1 MNLLCVGPL
10 WRGSN
15 AGGLFKALSRQGA
28 RIEVVDEFY
37 YLSLRGFSKFSK
49 ALYKLIRP
57 YQINDFNDEIC
68 RQILHF
74 KPDILF
80 VYKGAFLQPRTLEL
94 AKSRGIGLVNFY
106 PDVSMFS
113 HGKWLPR
120 TMPYYQLV
128 FTTKTFGIKDLREAF
143 GVSNAIFIPHGFDP
157 EIHRPLQLTPQEWEM
172 YGCDVSFIG
181 TWSPKKEMLLSNLK
195 NQMPA
200 LNLHIWGS
208 QWEKANSPVLNDSI
222 KGREIL
228 GDLFAVAIQA
238 SKINLGIL
246 SEQVKGASSGDL
258 ITSRTFH
265 IPGAGG
271 FLLHERNE
279 ESVLY
284 YKEDEEAGFFDGK
297 DELVE
302 KLSHYLGREEHR
314 KTVAQ
319 QGHLRALRDHSLDA
333 RAATVLHEMRKQF
346 GKS

>member
-68 RQILHF
+68 RQIKNF
-74 KPDILF
+74 KPNILL
-80 VYKGAFLQPRTLEL
+80 VYKGAFVQPRTLEL
-94 AKSRGIGLVNFY
+94 AKANGVRLVNFY

-113 HGKWLPR
+113 HGKLLPQ
-120 TMPYYQLV
+120 TMHYYELV
-128 FTTKTFGIKDLREAF
+128 FTNKTFGIKDLHDAF
-143 GVSNAIFIPHGFDP
+143 GVSNAIFVPHGFDP
-157 EIHRPLQLTPQEWEM
+157 DIHRPLQLTAQEWEM
-172 YGCDVSFIG
+172 YGCDASFIG
-181 TWSPKKEMLLSNLK
+181 TWSPKKEMLFSHLK
-195 NQMPA
+195 SQLPQ
-200 LNLHIWGS
+200 LNLHVWGS
-208 QWEKANSPVLNDSI
+208 QWENSHSSVLKSCI

-246 SEQVKGASSGDL
+246 SERVQGASSGDL

-284 YKEDEEAGFFDGK
+284 FDENEEAGFFENEH
-297 DELVE
+297 ELVDRVSYF
-302 KLSHYLGREEHR
+302 LNNEEDR
-314 KTVAQ
+314 LRIAQ
-319 QGHLRALRDHSLDA
+319 NGHQRALRDHSLDR
-333 RAATVLHEMRKQF
+333 RAQVVMNAMLHQF
-346 GKS
+346 RQ